1 MITKNE
7 VRKRLSKFSKTFE
20 NSQNEKSQANIFIT
34 RFYECFNIAA
44 ESSTLFEKKVKTIN
58 GNNGFIDSFI
68 PSLLVIEMKS
78 RGKCLDS
85 AFIQASNYALGLN
98 EKERPKYIIT
108 SDFSRFRI
116 FDLVNKTEHECELKE
131 LSQKAD
137 WFNFL
142 IERNVQVIQEETE
155 IDRNAAYLISEL
167 HQSLLETRYISH
179 DLEVFMTRLLFCF
192 FADDTGIFGEN
203 KLFEKLVKNT
213 NQDGSD
219 LGARISQLFQVLD
232 QDKNKRQTTLNEILA
247 SFNYINGSLF
257 SEKISIPDFNSD
269 LRENLIKCSELNW
282 SNISPAIFGAM
293 FQGVLEQYKPDKKR
307 TSSRRELGAHYT
319 SERNILRVIEPLF
332 LNDLRNEF
340 ENYKSN
346 KKKLHELHI
355 KLSKLNFFDPAC
367 GCGNF
372 LVIAYRELRRLENEI
387 IMNLYFNEHGTGGLL
402 DVSAHCLVKVNQ
414 FYGIEIDESAVH
426 IARVAMWITDHQMN
440 LESSKLFGTTRP
452 TVPIVDSPTIVCA
465 NSLRLNWE
473 NIIKPENCSFV
484 MGNQPFVGKSY
495 QTKEQKEDL
504 LTVCKDKNCGV
515 LDYVCAWYIKA
526 AEYIQDTLIK
536 VAFVSTNSI
545 TQGEQVSILWKYLQK
560 KNIYIHFAHRTFQ
573 WNNEGKGVAAVHCI
587 IIGFSTIKSNNPFL
601 FDYPDGIKNEPQKIK
616 CKNINGYL
624 IDAPNIYPEKR
635 KKPLCKVPEMIYGS
649 MPNDGGFLL
658 FSEQEKQDFLLLEP
672 KAIKFFKRFMMGE
685 EFINNIKRWC
695 LWLNEV
701 SPSEWRSLPEVYKR
715 VQSVKK
721 QRLASNR
728 ESTKNLANTPYL
740 FGEIRHKNKSYL
752 ALPRVSSENRNF
764 IPIGFLDENII
775 AGDKLYVILDATLYH
790 FAILTST
797 MHMAWTRVVCG
808 RLKSDYSYSNTIVY
822 NNFPFPENPEKK
834 KLDIV
839 NKAALAILDARALYP
854 NSSLSDLYDS
864 SSMPVELVNKHQT
877 VDKIVDDIYGYKGK
891 KDDASRVTF
900 LFKLY
905 EELLLR
911 DSKL

>member
-1 MITKNE
+1 MK
-7 VRKRLSKFSKTFE
+7 
-20 NSQNEKSQANIFIT
+20 
-34 RFYECFNIAA
+34 
-44 ESSTLFEKKVKTIN
+44 ES
-58 GNNGFIDSFI
+58 
-68 PSLLVIEMKS
+68 
-78 RGKCLDS
+78 
-85 AFIQASNYALGLN
+85 
-98 EKERPKYIIT
+98 
-108 SDFSRFRI
+108 
-116 FDLVNKTEHECELKE
+116 
-131 LSQKAD
+131 
-137 WFNFL
+137 
-142 IERNVQVIQEETE
+142 
-155 IDRNAAYLISEL
+155 
-167 HQSLLETRYISH
+167 
-179 DLEVFMTRLLFCF
+179 
-192 FADDTGIFGEN
+192 
-203 KLFEKLVKNT
+203 
-213 NQDGSD
+213 
-219 LGARISQLFQVLD
+219 
-232 QDKNKRQTTLNEILA
+232 
-247 SFNYINGSLF
+247 
-257 SEKISIPDFNSD
+257 
-269 LRENLIKCSELNW
+269 
-282 SNISPAIFGAM
+282 
-293 FQGVLEQYKPDKKR
+293 
-307 TSSRRELGAHYT
+307 
-319 SERNILRVIEPLF
+319 
-332 LNDLRNEF
+332 
-340 ENYKSN
+340 
-346 KKKLHELHI
+346 
-355 KLSKLNFFDPAC
+355 
-367 GCGNF
+367 
-372 LVIAYRELRRLENEI
+372 
-387 IMNLYFNEHGTGGLL
+387 
-402 DVSAHCLVKVNQ
+402 
-414 FYGIEIDESAVH
+414 
-426 IARVAMWITDHQMN
+426 
-440 LESSKLFGTTRP
+440 
-452 TVPIVDSPTIVCA
+452 
-465 NSLRLNWE
+465 
-473 NIIKPENCSFV
+473 
-484 MGNQPFVGKSY
+484 
-495 QTKEQKEDL
+495 
-504 LTVCKDKNCGV
+504 
-515 LDYVCAWYIKA
+515 
-526 AEYIQDTLIK
+526 IQDTLIK